1 MKKSRLRKLFAVTLA
16 LLLALS
22 SATSVFAASSS
33 QSKPAKVTISS
44 AKYNQSDN
52 LVVKWKKVSKNCSG
66 YQIQYAQNSK
76 FNDGKVTVTVKSKNT
91 TSKTI
96 KNTDADDEYG
106 GAVNVRVRAYNVVKG
121 KKVYGAWSK
130 VKLARTQRNQTA
142 VNCIKLYADMSTKDD
157 NTIEMDYDT
166 GSRYSKGSIQALAP
180 NDFYFVYVDLSSS
193 HLFGITME
201 LKQDYNGDGNF
212 YANVTMDASFDSG
225 DYGID
230 ADNSDATI
238 TMQFNPIKDLGK
250 PSDIPYT
257 LSNLSSYGKKFFKA
271 KDDEYVG
278 LMLSA
283 ALTYW
288 ELMMLSNTDYMLE
301 DIGFMNMDI

>member
-1 MKKSRLRKLFAVTLA
+1 MNRSRLRKFFAVTLA

-33 QSKPAKVTISS
+33 QSKPAKVTLSS
-44 AKYNQSDN
+44 AKFNQSDN

-66 YQIQYAQNSK
+66 YQIQYAQNDK

-130 VKLARTQRNQTA
+130 VKLVRTQRNQTA
-142 VNCIKLYADMSTKDD
+142 VNCLKLYTDTID
-157 NTIEMDYDT
+157 NDHTLEMNYET
-166 GSRYSKGSIQALAP
+166 SSKYANGSIQALAP
-180 NDFYFVYVDLSSS
+180 YDFYFVYVAVTSS

-212 YANVTMDASFDSG
+212 YADVTMDASFANG

-238 TMQFNPIKDLGK
+238 TMHFNPIKDLGK
-250 PSDIPYT
+250 TSDIPYT
-257 LSNLSSYGKKFFKA
+257 LSNLSTYGKKFFKS
-271 KDDEYVG
+271 KNDEYIG
-278 LMLSA
+278 LMLESA
-283 ALTYW
+283 ITYW
-288 ELMMLSNTDYMLE
+288 DLVLYKNTGYEMK
-301 DIGFMNMDI
+301 DIGFMNMIES

>member
-33 QSKPAKVTISS
+33 QSKPAKVTLSS
-44 AKYNQSDN
+44 AKFNQSEN

-106 GAVNVRVRAYNVVKG
+106 GAVSVRVRAYNVVKG

-130 VKLARTQRNQTA
+130 VKTARTQRNQTA
-142 VNCIKLYADMSTKDD
+142 INCITLFADIYGGHDG
-157 NTIEMDYDT
+157 TIEMNYET
-166 GSRYSKGSIQALAP
+166 SSKYATGSIQAL
-180 NDFYFVYVDLSSS
+180 NVDDFYFVYVDLTSS
-193 HLFGITME
+193 HMFGITME
-201 LKQDYNGDGNF
+201 LKQDESGDF
-212 YANVTMDASFDSG
+212 YADVTMDASFAKG
-225 DYGID
+225 DYGIS
-230 ADNSDATI
+230 ADNYDATI
-238 TMQFNPIKDLGK
+238 TMRFNPIKDLGK
-250 PSDIPYT
+250 ASEIPYT
-257 LSNLSSYGKKFFKA
+257 LSNLSSYGKKFFKSG
-271 KDDEYVG
+271 DDEFIG
-278 LMLSA
+278 LMLESA
-283 ALTYW
+283 IAYW
-288 ELMMLSNTDYMLE
+288 DLVLYKETGYEME
-301 DIGFMNMDI
+301 DIGFMNMIES